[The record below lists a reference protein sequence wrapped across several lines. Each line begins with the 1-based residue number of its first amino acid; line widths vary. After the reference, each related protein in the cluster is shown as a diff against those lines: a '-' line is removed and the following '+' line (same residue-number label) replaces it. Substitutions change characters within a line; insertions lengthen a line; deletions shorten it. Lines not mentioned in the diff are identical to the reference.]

1 MQNYILREENNAVER
16 GVAYYD
22 LKHSEATA
30 ILFISPPLI
39 SQKISWATLSMVA

>member
-1 MQNYILREENNAVER
+1 MLWK
-16 GVAYYD
+16 GGLAYYD

-39 SQKISWATLSMVA
+39 SQKIS